1 MSYDNLTIAAITV
14 VAVIII
20 VVILLGRSKNQA
32 DLRLRK
38 LVRNLSLMQSSE
50 EAREICKEIRSEH
63 PDMCVGLDFTLNEEA
78 GHIKIDEWN
87 SDKPKPNS

>member
-50 EAREICKEIRSEH
+50 EATAMVMES
-63 PDMCVGLDFTLNEEA
+63 
-78 GHIKIDEWN
+78 
-87 SDKPKPNS
+87 SS